1 MSAALLPGERPSALP
16 AHRGRTRT
24 SMLAQWVAYLSGLG
38 GVFAVL
44 SLTVPPERQLEALGV
59 ELIAIASCAVA
70 SVLWLRAARLQKGMA
85 VMLMTGCGVVSTVA
99 VVLASNPP
107 SGAYIDLRITRREW
121 LMLLGS
127 FMIAAIA
134 IRRLVTELRD
144 RAEQLAYVSRTDQ
157 LTGVANRRAW
167 DEEVPREAERA
178 RRDGLPFCVAILEV
192 DRLKAYNEM
201 RGHREG
207 DRLLQ
212 RAAASWRNCLR
223 SSDFIARYEGECF
236 AILLRRCSMNAAVA
250 ILQRL
255 RMAVPE
261 EQTASAGV
269 ARWDGHESSEDLV
282 RRAGEALHAA
292 KTSGRDRVKISDI
305 DPETTSV
312 TATDWRNLIQD
323 VLTQRGVVAVYQP
336 IVTLATGEVRGF
348 EALARPNRQ
357 LVDLGVERMFAAAQE
372 MGLARELDWLCR
384 RAALEGAAAIPP
396 GVPVFV
402 NCNVSGLVDPVHRV
416 DQMLLLLRYVGRS
429 PRDVVMEIT
438 EREIVGDLGR
448 LRSVVDAYRQEG
460 FRFAID
466 DVGEGHSTL
475 EVLAATQ
482 PEFVKIA
489 RSLVVAASSTG
500 ARAAIRAVVAFARE
514 TGASVIAEG
523 LEVAAS
529 ARLMRSLEV
538 DLGQGYLFARPS
550 LLDASPVTIRLPVSG
565 PQVPVPAAPADDTPW
580 TLGAAVAA
588 DGGAA

>member
-1 MSAALLPGERPSALP
+1 
-16 AHRGRTRT
+16 
-24 SMLAQWVAYLSGLG
+24 MLARWVAYVSGLG
-38 GVFAVL
+38 GTFAVL
-44 SLTVPPERQLEALGV
+44 SLTVPPARQLEALGV

-85 VMLMTGCGVVSTVA
+85 VMLMAGCVVVSVVA

-144 RAEQLAYVSRTDQ
+144 RAEQLAFVSRTDQ

-167 DEEVPREAERA
+167 DEEVPREVERA
-178 RRDGLPFCVAILEV
+178 RRDGLPLCVAVLEV

-212 RAAASWRNCLR
+212 RVADGWRSGLR
-223 SSDFIARYEGECF
+223 SSDFIARHEAESF
-236 AILLRRCSMNAAVA
+236 AILLRRCSMDSAVA

-255 RMAVPE
+255 RRMVPE

-269 ARWDGHESSEDLV
+269 ARWDGRETAEQLV
-282 RRAGEALHAA
+282 QRAGEALHAA

-305 DPETTSV
+305 DPETTAAG
-312 TATDWRNLIQD
+312 TTDWRHLIHR
-323 VLTQRGVVAVYQP
+323 VLTERGVVAVYQP
-336 IVTLATGEVRGF
+336 IVTLSDGEVRGY

-416 DQMLLLLRYVGRS
+416 DQMLLLLRYVRRS

-489 RSLVVAASSTG
+489 RSLVVSAGSTG
-500 ARAAIRAVVAFARE
+500 PRAAIRAVVAFARE

-523 LEVAAS
+523 LELAAT
-529 ARLMRSLEV
+529 ARLMHSLDV
-538 DLGQGYLFARPS
+538 DLGQGYLFARPA
-550 LLDASPVTIRLPVSG
+550 LLDASPVTIQLPVGGSRS
-565 PQVPVPAAPADDTPW
+565 PVPAASVDDTPW
-580 TLGAAVAA
+580 TLGAALAA
-588 DGGAA
+588 EGGAA